1 MVNRLAAIALTVAAL
16 FLMVMAVLVN
26 SPPLFYMATAVVATL
41 AASRLQA
48 WLAVRG
54 LSFERSV
61 PPAVR
66 VGEVVSISVT
76 VWSRRKIQR
85 PLVTIVDDVPKR
97 LVARDLTPSVPIA
110 PAFDQPIQTSYRFRP
125 MRRGRYRWS
134 GLTVFGT
141 DALGLVTTSLKYNT
155 DVVEL
160 TVYPAPVPISVEIT
174 PNSGWGAAELESGRA
189 KGSGMEPSGT
199 REYVAGDPLR
209 HIHWAA
215 SARTNKLMVKE
226 HESGTGSM
234 VSYYLQRTE
243 ETAGPR
249 DGWSPFEAACAHA
262 LFLATDHVRR
272 GGSILFPQMEDASAA
287 MQTPDLRERNVREV
301 LTDIQ
306 SGSHPQISD
315 EIASHVHRQGET
327 LLIFIMVQDPALPGT
342 LIRMRE
348 NRPVVIIYDAKE
360 YRIASPNPAQPA
372 YIAQLE
378 AAGARVHIASYTE
391 VGA

>member
-26 SPPLFYMATAVVATL
+26 SPPLFYMATAVIATL

-61 PPAVR
+61 PPAVK
-66 VGEVVSISVT
+66 VGEIVSISVT

-97 LVARDLTPSVPIA
+97 LAARDVTPSIPVA

-141 DALGLVTTSLKYNT
+141 DALGLVTTSLKYAT

-160 TVYPAPVPISVEIT
+160 TVYPAPVPIFVDLVS
-174 PNSGWGAAELESGRA
+174 NAGWGPAELETGRA

-215 SARTNKLMVKE
+215 SARTNRLMVKE
-226 HESGTGSM
+226 HESGAGSLI
-234 VSYYLQRTE
+234 SCFLQRTDVV
-243 ETAGPR
+243 AGPR

-272 GGSILFPQMEDASAA
+272 GGSVVFPQMEDLSAA
-287 MQTPDLRERNVREV
+287 MQSPELRERNLREV

-306 SGSHPQISD
+306 PGSHPPVAEEVARQ
-315 EIASHVHRQGET
+315 VRRQGET
-327 LLIFIMVQDPALPGT
+327 MLIFLMVQDPALPGA
-342 LIRMRE
+342 LLQMRE
-348 NRPVVIIYDAKE
+348 NRPVVVVYDGKE
-360 YRIASPNPAQPA
+360 YNLSAPSPTDPA
-372 YIAQLE
+372 YIIALE
-378 AAGARVHIASYTE
+378 AAGAKVHVAPYTE